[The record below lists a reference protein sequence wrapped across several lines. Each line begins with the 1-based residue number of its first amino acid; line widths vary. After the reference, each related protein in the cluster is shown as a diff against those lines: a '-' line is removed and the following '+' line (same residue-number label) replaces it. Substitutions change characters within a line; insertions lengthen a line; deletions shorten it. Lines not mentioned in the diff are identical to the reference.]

1 MADFD
6 ETLNNILGNPD
17 AMAQIMQLAQSLS
30 GSESQGSVPLSS
42 SSQAVPPPTV
52 PPDQNDFFSSLTGNF
67 DPQLL
72 MRLLPVVQ
80 ELGRQE
86 NTNARQLLYA
96 LRPYLKKER
105 QDHVDR
111 ALQLAKLFHLGK
123 KFLSGWEA

>member
-6 ETLNNILGNPD
+6 ETLNHILGNPD

-30 GSESQGSVPLSS
+30 GNETQNAPS
-42 SSQAVPPPTV
+42 PPP
-52 PPDQNDFFSSLTGNF
+52 PPEPAAPSANTDLLSSLTGAF

-72 MRLLPVVQ
+72 MRILPVLQ
-80 ELGRQE
+80 EFSREE
-86 NTNARQLLYA
+86 NAHARQLLYA

-105 QDHVDR
+105 QDNVDR

-123 KFLSGWEA
+123 KFLSSWEV

>member
-30 GSESQGSVPLSS
+30 GSESQGSVPPSS
-42 SSQAVPPPTV
+42 SSQPVPPPTV
-52 PPDQNDFFSSLTGNF
+52 PTDQNDFFSSLTGNF